1 MVSSRKITRRKLFY
15 AIALQFLMPS
25 IPPLSYP
32 QRRKFKIGDRV
43 RFSYISDFPDYSSY
57 ELEDFEEGIVMG
69 FCLNYDE
76 WLKKE
81 FKTGWT
87 YFVDFGE
94 NNDSSISAQPEIDFA
109 HETEIFLVNKK

>member
-1 MVSSRKITRRKLFY
+1 MVSSRNLTRRGLFY
-15 AIALQFLMPS
+15 AFTLQFFVPS
-25 IPPLSYP
+25 FSALSYS

-43 RFSYISDFPDYSSY
+43 RIKNTSDSLGYPPYS
-57 ELEDFEEGIVMG
+57 LADVEEGIVMG

-81 FKTGWT
+81 FRNGWT

-94 NNDSSISAQPEIDFA
+94 NNDSSISNQSEIDFA
-109 HETEIFLVNKK
+109 HESEIFLVNEK